1 MTFGE
6 IVFILIILLTLFG
19 ALATA
24 MMSSMIYALI
34 ALIVTMFGISGLYI
48 YLNAPFIAMMQILI
62 YVGAISI
69 LIVFA
74 VMIAGPRYLHMKPT
88 KGWTGVKKLFA
99 AGVVPVVT
107 FFVFISF
114 IAGSFRPYNDL
125 SVITTKDLGRA
136 LFDTYMLPFE
146 LISVLI
152 VVSIVG
158 AIMLALFSK
167 GEK

>member
-6 IVFILIILLTLFG
+6 IIFILIMLITLFG
-19 ALATA
+19 AIATA
-24 MMSSMIYALI
+24 MSSSMIYALI

-62 YVGAISI
+62 YVGAICI

-88 KGWTGVKKLFA
+88 KGWTGVRKVFV
-99 AGVVPVVT
+99 AGIVPVFT
-107 FFVFISF
+107 FLVFMNF
-114 IAGSFRPYNDL
+114 IAGSFPPYNEL

-146 LISVLI
+146 LISLLI

>member
-6 IVFILIILLTLFG
+6 IVFILIMLLTLFG

-24 MMSSMIYALI
+24 MSSSMIYALI

-62 YVGAISI
+62 YVGAICI

-74 VMIAGPRYLHMKPT
+74 VMIAGPRYLNMKPT
-88 KGWTGVKKLFA
+88 KGWTGVRKLFA
-99 AGVVPVVT
+99 AGIVPVFT
-107 FFVFISF
+107 FLVFMNF
-114 IAGSFRPYNDL
+114 IAGSFRSYNDL
-125 SVITTKDLGRA
+125 SVVTTKDLGRA

-146 LISVLI
+146 LISLLI